1 VCLKKAVFVF
11 DAEQALIISK
21 IDPPNVYDIVF
32 VHPTIIAISDTRARD
47 EVLPR
52 NGIHALTISR
62 DSSISRTVGSNISR
76 VVGRTA
82 ATTEP
87 ISPQEIVS
95 NSSALSLLPL
105 GGSPART
112 ASILWIDERGAEQ
125 PRGSTALTSEEC
137 ASPVPVL

>member
-1 VCLKKAVFVF
+1 MCLKKAVFVF

-95 NSSALSLLPL
+95 SYSALSLLPL
-105 GGSPART
+105 GGSL
-112 ASILWIDERGAEQ
+112 ASENRVYLMD
-125 PRGSTALTSEEC
+125 
-137 ASPVPVL
+137 